1 MKLVNPLYYPVAVL
15 AGAIVLVIGVRAAKL
30 PSLVVVPV
38 VIATAMG
45 SAIMLP
51 QSKSPTLDNP
61 ALERELQSVRRQAK
75 VLAEKANSL
84 RLEATRLLTGAT
96 QIEVLAGV
104 QYACD
109 RASEL
114 PAKIDELASRMQ
126 GVDSML
132 AVSDLQQQLQEVEEK
147 LKVSSDTVHD
157 QLNKLADSL
166 RRNIQLAQQGQDARQ
181 AQVVSL
187 STLILDSAGVLQ
199 AMQNQLR
206 TTDLADSSQTVELQ
220 TLSDELRLFQENVDL
235 LVSR

>member
-1 MKLVNPLYYPVAVL
+1 MKLVNPLYYPMAVL
-15 AGAIVLVIGVRAAKL
+15 IGAIVLVIGVRAKI

-38 VIATAMG
+38 AVVLTLAGSTAIA
-45 SAIMLP
+45 SQQP
-51 QSKSPTLDNP
+51 SPTLDNP
-61 ALERELQSVRRQAK
+61 ALERELQSVRQQAR

-84 RLEATRLLTGAT
+84 LIEATRLLTEST
-96 QIEVLAGV
+96 QLSLLAGI

-109 RASEL
+109 RAGEL
-114 PAKIDELASRMQ
+114 PAKIDELARRMQ
-126 GVDSML
+126 GVDSL
-132 AVSDLQQQLQEVEEK
+132 LTVSDLQQQLREVENK
-147 LKVSSDTVHD
+147 LQVSSGAA
-157 QLNKLADSL
+157 QEQFNKLAASL

-181 AQVVSL
+181 AQVASL

-206 TTDLADSSQTVELQ
+206 TTNLADSSQTVELQ